1 MPRLSAEIEAKSSLG
16 FEIGFGTRQIEIDCQ
31 NDVQN
36 ASKTTRFSTLKVPTV
51 TWEIPETIFGPDPRA
66 GETDWYTFFYLGFS
80 PADAIAQKT
89 QVGCLC
95 LSEKG

>member
-1 MPRLSAEIEAKSSLG
+1 MPKSRRNQVLVLRLVLGLDKSKS
-16 FEIGFGTRQIEIDCQ
+16 I
-31 NDVQN
+31 
-36 ASKTTRFSTLKVPTV
+36 AKTTRFSTLKVPTV